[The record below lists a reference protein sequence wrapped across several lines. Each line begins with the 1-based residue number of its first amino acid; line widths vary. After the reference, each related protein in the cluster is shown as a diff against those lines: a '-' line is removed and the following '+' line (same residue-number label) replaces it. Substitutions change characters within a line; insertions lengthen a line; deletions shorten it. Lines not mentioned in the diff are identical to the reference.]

1 MTIIIQYLG
10 FGHEHMTITPSSFLL
25 LCHVSKDS
33 CVLNVRTTVGYV
45 SDKMITDYHLWERRR
60 EGRGEERGGEERGE
74 RRREEEIGERRRE
87 KERGERGEE
96 RREGRGGAR
105 ERHSKRTRCLFT
117 SAHTLCAMLTL

>member
-60 EGRGEERGGEERGE
+60 EGRGGERGE
-74 RRREEEIGERRRE
+74 RGEGRGEEIGERRRE
-87 KERGERGEE
+87 KDRERGEE
-96 RREGRGGAR
+96 RRERRSEGEAQ
-105 ERHSKRTRCLFT
+105 
-117 SAHTLCAMLTL
+117 